1 MRFESHDCNDE
12 EESSAPLITVFR
24 RFWDNLTA
32 VCFVLILLAFGA
44 DAQNSSSIP
53 APPGA
58 TGVAQPAPNVP
69 AQNNAPAIQT
79 NSTTMQ
85 SQQPQATPQPVQPS
99 QSPDDQAPANGQDSV
114 FVFKKEVQEVILHA
128 IVVDEQQHLVTN
140 LDKTAFTVFEDR
152 LPQTITSFHREDV
165 PVAMGIVIDNSG
177 SMREK
182 RDKVNQGVL
191 NLIRASNPSD
201 ETFVVNFTQDSY
213 LDQDFTSDI
222 NLLQQALQKVSM
234 QGSTALYDAIVAA
247 TVHLK
252 NNHRVD
258 RKVLL
263 VITDGR
269 DNASQETLQQAMRRL
284 QQENGPT
291 VYAIGLMGNELS
303 QSGRDA
309 LQSLATTTG
318 GAAFFPSGLDE
329 VDEITRTVAHDIHS
343 QYTIGYKPT
352 NPKQNAGYRAIEVV
366 ARARGYR
373 QLTVRTRRGYYP
385 GETLR

>member
-1 MRFESHDCNDE
+1 MMIEGHNHRYKGAFSLPPT
-12 EESSAPLITVFR
+12 AFQ
-24 RFWDNLTA
+24 RFWDNLIA

-44 DAQNSSSIP
+44 DAQNSPSIT
-53 APPGA
+53 ATPGA
-58 TGVAQPAPNVP
+58 NGVAQPTQTPNAPVPNNVP
-69 AQNNAPAIQT
+69 AIPTNGATAQQQAQAPPA
-79 NSTTMQ
+79 
-85 SQQPQATPQPVQPS
+85 QPS
-99 QSPDDQAPANGQDSV
+99 QSPDDQSPANGQDSV

-140 LDKTAFTVFEDR
+140 LDKAAFAVFEDR
-152 LPQTITSFHREDV
+152 VPQTITSFHREDV

-201 ETFVVNFTQDSY
+201 ETFIVNFTQDSY

-234 QGSTALYDAIVAA
+234 QGSTALYDAIVASA
-247 TVHLK
+247 VHLK
-252 NNHRVD
+252 NNNRVE

-269 DNASQETLQQAMRRL
+269 DNASQETLQQATRRL

-291 VYAIGLMGNELS
+291 VYAIDLFGDELS
-303 QSGRDA
+303 RSGRDA

-318 GAAFFPSGLDE
+318 GAAFFPTSLDE
-329 VDEITRTVAHDIHS
+329 VDEITRTVARDIHS

-352 NPKQNAGYRAIEVV
+352 NPKQNAGYRDIEVV
-366 ARARGYR
+366 ARVRGYR